1 MKMNPQNKWGWEIAF
16 YLFLAG
22 LGGGA
27 YVAGV
32 IADFSG
38 WETTI
43 SKTGVFLGLPCVAIG
58 CVFLLFDLGSP
69 MNFWRAAMRPSTSWM
84 ARGTI
89 IIVVFMIINA
99 IHIGFWIWPFA
110 GVLENAVGARQ
121 FIGVLGMIFAFAT
134 MIYTGILLGAARPI
148 AFWATAMLPLLF
160 LVSALSTGFMATILF
175 SSMRGVEH
183 DQLAILSRVDML
195 MIILE
200 MFVVSFFLQAT
211 HRLQE
216 SRASAELV
224 LRGAASGMFWFGVVI
239 LGLLLPLILE
249 MIGGGAQWA
258 AILAPICGIIGGLLL
273 RKVVLAGGIHAP
285 LMAGRFE
292 FAIPNT

>member
-183 DQLAILSRVDML
+183 DQLAILSRIDML

-200 MFVVSFFLQAT
+200 MFVVSVVLQAT